1 MKNEMPK
8 RKKRLYLDNCSFNRP
23 FDDQSQIRIHLETE
37 AKLAIQKKIM
47 DGEFEIVW
55 SYILDYEN
63 QQNPYEE
70 RKSSIF
76 KWFSIA
82 LLVQRETKSV
92 IQRAEQYEAEGLKAK
107 DALHVACAIETECD
121 YFITTDDQIISKLT
135 NEKSIKVLNPLNFIQ
150 IEEA

>member
-1 MKNEMPK
+1 MPN
-8 RKKRLYLDNCSFNRP
+8 RKIRLYLDNCSFNRP
-23 FDDQSQIRIHLETE
+23 FDDQSQIRIKLETE

-47 DGEFEIVW
+47 DGEYELVW

-76 KWFSIA
+76 KWFSVAIVA
-82 LLVQRETKSV
+82 QKESKSV
-92 IQRAEQYEAEGLKAK
+92 IRRAEQYAEKGIKSK
-107 DALHVACAIETECD
+107 DALHIACAMETQCD
-121 YFITTDDQIISKLT
+121 YFIRTDDQIISKLSK
-135 NEKSIKVLNPLNFIQ
+135 EKNITVLNPLNFIQ